1 MRRSPSSY
9 GSSFSFGPGPL
20 STALKAIIGAN
31 VVVFLAQAFVP
42 LEYTLGL
49 VPMLVVRKLW
59 LWQLGTYMFLHGGLS
74 HILFNMLALWMFG
87 TELERVWGSRY
98 FVKFYFVTG
107 IGAGVLTVL
116 FSLLP
121 FGPARQLYGSDIIGA
136 SGAIY
141 GLLLA
146 YALYFPDRP
155 IYMYLLFPIPARY
168 FVMIMGA
175 IAFYSS
181 IAERGGVA
189 NATHLGGLL
198 VAYLFL
204 KSGRMHPWAEVKYRY
219 LKWKIN
225 RTRAKFDVY
234 TGGRANDWDR
244 RVH

>member
-1 MRRSPSSY
+1 MPRYPSRY
-9 GSSFSFGPGPL
+9 ASSFSFGPGPL
-20 STALKAIIGAN
+20 STAIKAIIATN
-31 VVVFLAQAFVP
+31 IAMFLVQWFVP
-42 LEYTLGL
+42 PVTGLLGL
-49 VPMLVVRKLW
+49 RPELVVHGW
-59 LWQLGTYMFLHGGLS
+59 MFQLATYMFLHGSLF

-87 TELERVWGSRY
+87 TELERTWGTRY
-98 FVKFYFVTG
+98 FLKFFFVTG
-107 IGAGVLTVL
+107 IGAGILTVL

-121 FGPARQLYGSDIIGA
+121 FQFGRQMYAANVIGA

-155 IYMYLLFPIPARY
+155 ILLIVFWVPAKWC
-168 FVMIMGA
+168 VTILGA
-175 IAFYSS
+175 IALFSS
-181 IAERGGVA
+181 LSEAGGVA

-204 KSGRMHPWAEVKYRY
+204 KGSRLHPLAEVKYRY

-225 RTRAKFDVY
+225 RLRRKFDVY
-234 TGGRANDWDR
+234 SGGRANDWDR